1 MPLIIKRSI
10 FLFSIS
16 LIGCS
21 EIGKQVFGNGNCN
34 LQDPACGFSEIY
46 PLVSVSGSKLDP
58 WEYEEG
64 EELSGGKGMTSYDF
78 TSRAYLQFASGLPLD
93 KISDFTVGQ
102 SVFEVPWENSSSGQ
116 IDRRGLGPLFNANS
130 CLACHVGNGI
140 GKVPSGP
147 TETMLTALVRLSN
160 DPNYGGQFQPFS
172 LSGVPAEGKVSVS
185 YSQVQGV
192 FKDGTP
198 YTLRKPKI
206 EFSNLNYGPLASDGE
221 IYSLRNTS
229 KVIGMGL
236 LEAIPDETLLSL
248 QDEYD
253 SNFDGISGR
262 VNSVPDIAT
271 GTNKIGRFGWKSNEP
286 NLKQQGSRAFLE
298 DIGVTSPLFPFK
310 NCTSAQTACD
320 SSPHGNLPELNP
332 AKIDMMVKYMRL
344 IAVPAR
350 RSPSSS
356 ETIAGK
362 KIFFQA
368 GCSSCHI
375 SKLLTGNISGAP
387 EISGQIIRPYTDL
400 LLHDMGEGLKDG
412 RSDHLASGREWRTP
426 PLWGI
431 GLVSEVNGTLQLLHD
446 GRAES
451 FMEAVLWHGGEA
463 ERSKQYV
470 LGLSSSQRDQLV
482 RFLESL

>member
-1 MPLIIKRSI
+1 MEFHIKRSLL
-10 FLFSIS
+10 LFSVF

-21 EIGKQVFGNGNCN
+21 EFGKQIFGNENCN
-34 LQDPACGFSEIY
+34 PQDLACGFSEIY
-46 PLVSVSGSKLDP
+46 PLVSVSGDQIGS

-64 EELSGGKGMTSYDF
+64 EELSGGKDMTSYDF

-130 CLACHVGNGI
+130 CLACHIGNGI

-147 TETMLTALVRLSN
+147 TETMFTALVRLSN

-172 LSGVPAEGKVSVS
+172 IGGVPAEGKASVS
-185 YSQVQGV
+185 YSQVNGV
-192 FKDGTP
+192 FKDGTS
-198 YTLRKPKI
+198 YTLRKPKV
-206 EFSNLNYGPLASDGE
+206 EFSNLNYGPLVSDGE

-236 LEAIPDETLLSL
+236 LEAIPDETILSL

-253 SNFDGISGR
+253 YNLDGISGR
-262 VNSVPDIAT
+262 VNLVPDIAT
-271 GTNKIGRFGWKSNEP
+271 GTNKIGRFGWKANEP

-310 NCTSAQTACD
+310 NCTPGQTACD
-320 SSPHGNLPELNP
+320 SSPHGTLPELNP
-332 AKIDMMVKYMRL
+332 TKIDMMVKYMRL

-356 ETIAGK
+356 EIIAGK
-362 KIFFQA
+362 RIFFQA
-368 GCSSCHI
+368 GCNSCHI
-375 SKLLTGNISGAP
+375 SKLVTGNISGAP
-387 EISGQIIRPYTDL
+387 EISEQTIRPYTDL

-412 RSDHLASGREWRTP
+412 RPDHLASGREWRTP

-431 GLVSEVNGTLQLLHD
+431 GLVSKVNDTLQLLHD

-482 RFLESL
+482 KFLESL